1 MIHELSKYWGL
12 VVFRGVMAIVF
23 AILAFLWP
31 ALTLSVL
38 VIFLGAYFL
47 VDGIFSIIH
56 GFQIMKKDES
66 WWTFLLIGLMGII
79 AGGIMLFM
87 PGVTAVFLVTL
98 VAIWAVVTGLL
109 EIIVAIRLRKEITG
123 EWMLILAGIL
133 SVVFGI
139 LIFMQPLA
147 GVVVLAWYLGFYALL
162 LGIFLLSVGF
172 RLRKVHK
179 SFEGHHQKHA

>member
-1 MIHELSKYWGL
+1 MIHELSKYWGYI
-12 VVFRGVMAIVF
+12 VFRGVIAIIF
-23 AILAFLWP
+23 AIFAFIWP

-47 VDGIFSIIH
+47 VDGIFSIVH

-87 PGVTAVFLVTL
+87 PGITAVFLVTL
-98 VAIWAVVTGLL
+98 VAIWAIVTGIL
-109 EIIVAIRLRKEITG
+109 EIIVAIRLRKELTN

-133 SVVFGI
+133 SVAFGV
-139 LIFMQPLA
+139 LLFMQPLA
-147 GVVVLAWYLGFYALL
+147 GVVVLAWYIGFYALF
-162 LGIFLLSVGF
+162 LGFFLLSVGF

-179 SFEGHHQKHA
+179 SYDSHHGKHA